1 MIGQSAMINDHRAA
15 LRHTFL
21 FDKNEHRDLVY
32 HGMSEIL
39 LPWTFDGITFKK
51 QQLWLLFVLLP

>member
-1 MIGQSAMINDHRAA
+1 MINDHRAA